1 MATTPDRERQLQE
14 DAAQLQR
21 LGYAQQLLRDMGGF
35 SNFAVSFSII
45 SILTGAVTLYGHG
58 LRFGGPY
65 VMGVGWP
72 LVAVMTL
79 AVAASLAQLASS
91 FPTAGALYHWAA
103 MLGGPR
109 VGFFTAWLNTVG
121 QFAITAGI
129 DYGLAEFLADMLGL
143 PRERGAVLS
152 LYAAILLSHAML
164 NHVGVRVVA
173 WLNDFSAWYHLA
185 GVALLI
191 GALAALAPRQDAAF
205 LLTRFSSE
213 SPSWYVYGFLIGLL
227 QAQWTFT
234 GYDASAHISEETRD
248 PTRNAPW
255 GIFLSVAVSAVVGY
269 VLLGAVTLA
278 IQDLPA
284 AAAAPNPFLYVL
296 TSALGPSV
304 GGALVWVAIGAMWFC
319 GLSSVTSNSRM
330 LFAFARDNGLPGSR
344 WLKHV
349 SPRFRSP
356 SVAVWVSVAAAFV
369 VALWAEAYAAM
380 VALSTLALYAS
391 YARIRP
397 ADAVLQGIVE
407 LSGSGHPWMDAEE
420 SREAGVAAG
429 GRGVRGQRADAAGV
443 RRTPGATPEHL
454 AVLGLPSP
462 APGGR
467 CSPDACAPAA
477 GAGEQR
483 ARTGH
488 YAAGARPAQRRA
500 GAVRAGRGRRIPGA
514 AGGRPGARCVLTLPA
529 SVRILLAT
537 SPVDMR
543 KSIDGLMALVRT
555 SWGEDVYSG
564 HLFAFVSRRGD
575 RVKILTF
582 SRGGFVLYYKRLE
595 QGRFRLP
602 PVDAQAQAVQ
612 LDATQLAMLLDGI
625 DVAEVKRQPAWT
637 PPGRTGT

>member
-1 MATTPDRERQLQE
+1 MARLPDHERQLQE

-21 LGYAQQLLRDMGGF
+21 LGYAQQLLRGMGGF

-58 LRFGGPY
+58 LKFGGPF

-91 FPTAGALYHWAA
+91 FPTAGALYHWSA

-109 VGFFTAWLNTVG
+109 VGFFTAWLNTIG

-143 PRERGAVLS
+143 PRERGAVLP
-152 LYAAILLSHAML
+152 LYAAILLSHAVL

-173 WLNDFSAWYHLA
+173 WLNDFSAWYHVA
-185 GVALLI
+185 GVAVLI
-191 GALAALAPRQDAAF
+191 GALVALAPKQDAAF

-213 SPSWYVYGFLIGLL
+213 TPLYAYGFLIGLL

-234 GYDASAHISEETRD
+234 GYDASAHVSEETRD

-278 IQDLPA
+278 IQDLPT

-296 TSALGPSV
+296 THALGPSV

-344 WLKHV
+344 WLASV

-356 SVAVWVSVAAAFV
+356 AVAVWVSVAAALV

-391 YARIRP
+391 YALPIW
-397 ADAVLQGIVE
+397 VG
-407 LSGSGHPWMDAEE
+407 W
-420 SREAGVAAG
+420 
-429 GRGVRGQRADAAGV
+429 RA
-443 RRTPGATPEHL
+443 
-454 AVLGLPSP
+454 
-462 APGGR
+462 
-467 CSPDACAPAA
+467 
-477 GAGEQR
+477 
-483 ARTGH
+483 
-488 YAAGARPAQRRA
+488 RRA
-500 GAVRAGRGRRIPGA
+500 GTWSHRGPWDLGA
-514 AGGRPGARCVLTLPA
+514 ASAWINWVALGWCAVIMVLFVLPPNQLAGYTFAGALVLLGLYWGLHQRHTFTGPKVTLLRPPEPP
-529 SVRILLAT
+529 AT
-537 SPVDMR
+537 SSAAP
-543 KSIDGLMALVRT
+543 S
-555 SWGEDVYSG
+555 SPFSG
-564 HLFAFVSRRGD
+564 
-575 RVKILTF
+575 
-582 SRGGFVLYYKRLE
+582 
-595 QGRFRLP
+595 
-602 PVDAQAQAVQ
+602 
-612 LDATQLAMLLDGI
+612 
-625 DVAEVKRQPAWT
+625 
-637 PPGRTGT
+637 